1 MAEYLIKDTT
11 LTEIANAIRNKAEK
25 TDKIPVSR
33 FAKEINE
40 LKAGGNP
47 PTLDETLPA
56 DASYVTG
63 GSVVCNVLILGD
75 YDPADY
81 SYQWYVDNTAV
92 IGATSSSYTVN
103 TTTVGTLTVY
113 CNVTNQSGTISSRV
127 ATIRVKSTMP
137 EYTYDGTA
145 VLTDEGN
152 NNWNIQFK
160 TGGDLKFTELGNAGN
175 GIQVFLCGGG
185 GTGGSGGGYGGGGG
199 GGGGYTTTG
208 DFTPVANSS
217 YTITIGGGGG
227 ATSGFG
233 LTANPGTSGSGGSNG
248 DYSYSA
254 SGGAGTG
261 KGGGGGMG
269 RGGIQGNGYNGGAG
283 AYAFGVSG
291 GTQYGGGGGGG
302 GCATSSNEGESGGS
316 GGATGGGKGGTGGAY
331 SEAPSAGV
339 ANTGGG
345 GGGGGGYYRGGA
357 PGGSGIVIIRNKRS

>member
-11 LTEIANAIRNKAEK
+11 LMEIANAIRNKAEK
-25 TDKIPVSR
+25 TDMILVSN
-33 FAKEINE
+33 FASEINA

-47 PTLDETLPA
+47 PELDKTLPA
-56 DASYVTG
+56 DASYVIG
-63 GSVVCNVLILGD
+63 CSVICNVLILGD

-81 SYQWYVDNTAV
+81 SYQWYVNNTAV

-103 TTTVGTLTVY
+103 TTTVGTLTIY
-113 CNVTNQSGTISSRV
+113 CNVTNQAGTVSSRV
-127 ATIRVKSTMP
+127 ATIRVKSTIP

-160 TGGDLKFTELGNAGN
+160 TGGTLKFTELGNAGN

-185 GTGGSGGGYGGGGG
+185 GSGGNGGGYGGGGG

-208 DFTPVANSS
+208 NFAPTASSS
-217 YTITIGGGGG
+217 YTITIGGSGG

-233 LTANPGTSGSGGSNG
+233 FTANPGGNGSGGSNG
-248 DYSYSA
+248 ESYSA

-269 RGGIQGNGYNGGAG
+269 SGGIPAVGYNGSAG
-283 AYAFGVSG
+283 TYAFGVSG

-302 GCATSSNEGESGGS
+302 GASSSSSSGSTGGN
-316 GGATGGGKGGTGGAY
+316 GGATGGGKGGTGSG
-331 SEAPSAGV
+331 SNGSAGT

-345 GGGGGGYYRGGA
+345 GGGGGG
-357 PGGSGIVIIRNKRS
+357 